1 MDGAHNGRI
10 YDSELG
16 RFLQADPNVQAPD
29 NSQNLNRYSYV
40 LNNPP
45 SYTDPSGFFFKA
57 IGNFV
62 GKYWRQLVAVGI
74 GIVTAGIASGAIWAS
89 LSLNSAA
96 AFGVAVAG
104 GALAGY
110 VSTGTLNGA
119 LIGAFSAAAYYGVG
133 SYFDDIAQTGGT
145 SGFGK
150 AIASNLRLTKT
161 IAHGMTGGVMSK
173 LNGGRFAHGFI
184 SAGTTQAFA
193 KTIGGIGDGE
203 RSFGITAARV
213 TSAAIVGGAA
223 SELSG
228 GKFANG
234 AVTGAF
240 SRAFNDQLHDG
251 NSSSGNNTLDR
262 HGNPKPPGV
271 AWVIGPNGY
280 WQQADGAAQ
289 EVVFGTTYNTSNN
302 INDFVDEHST
312 STLSIRVGFIAVLGV
327 DVINTPNRSQL
338 FIGIGLGAGASAN
351 ATAGIKAGST
361 NGITTKLSFNGG
373 FGGSARGVFRI
384 SEAGVSSAATVGTGV
399 GLSVSTLVG
408 FTFNLPSD

>member
-1 MDGAHNGRI
+1 
-10 YDSELG
+10 
-16 RFLQADPNVQAPD
+16 
-29 NSQNLNRYSYV
+29 
-40 LNNPP
+40 
-45 SYTDPSGFFFKA
+45 
-57 IGNFV
+57 
-62 GKYWRQLVAVGI
+62 
-74 GIVTAGIASGAIWAS
+74 
-89 LSLNSAA
+89 
-96 AFGVAVAG
+96 
-104 GALAGY
+104 
-110 VSTGTLNGA
+110 
-119 LIGAFSAAAYYGVG
+119 
-133 SYFDDIAQTGGT
+133 
-145 SGFGK
+145 
-150 AIASNLRLTKT
+150 
-161 IAHGMTGGVMSK
+161 MSK